1 MNEMVE
7 KRCMADDKPNI
18 KKITEFEEVRRSSYP
33 GEWFSFFILIRQ
45 WSLLKN
51 SASEAEC

>member
-1 MNEMVE
+1 
-7 KRCMADDKPNI
+7 MADDKPNI
-18 KKITEFEEVRRSSYP
+18 KKITEFEEVRPSSYP